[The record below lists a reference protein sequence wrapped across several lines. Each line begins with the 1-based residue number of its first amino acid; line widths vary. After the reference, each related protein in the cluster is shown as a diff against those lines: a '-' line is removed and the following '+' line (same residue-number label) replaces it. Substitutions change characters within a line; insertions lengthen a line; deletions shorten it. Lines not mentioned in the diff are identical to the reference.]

1 MKPED
6 ARKYADEVARMDNH
20 FSETLIIVDVEVRDE
35 IAATIRTLAD
45 QLDYTMRHVEAL
57 KTHLR
62 NARDTLRDIASDA
75 DIASDVVSRAES
87 NGGAK

>member
-6 ARKYADEVARMDNH
+6 ARKLADELAGRNIESVGMLSRNERDQ
-20 FSETLIIVDVEVRDE
+20 IVSV
-35 IAATIRTLAD
+35 IRTLAD
-45 QLDYTMRHVEAL
+45 QLESTMRHVEAL